1 MLIPGEYAAWLC
13 WAIPFAGSL
22 FVPLVAKFRRRSVGW
37 YAVAITLLSV
47 ACTLSLIPSVIG
59 AHGEPTVY
67 SIPWMPAVDINLSVL
82 IDPLST
88 MMANIAAC
96 IGLLIMIYSVNY
108 METEKATPRFFF
120 FMLLFVGGMVGLVM
134 ANNLLQMYFFWETVG
149 LCSYSLIGFW
159 YNRPEA
165 AKAGMKAFIVT
176 RIGDIFL
183 LLGILLLYLNT
194 GTFDFLEIRELIAA
208 GQVSVPMLTVSI
220 LMLIG
225 AIGKSAQVPLHV
237 WLPNAMEGPSPVSAL
252 IHGATMVKA
261 GIYLVARIYILF
273 SLVQPWLT
281 TITYVG
287 GITAFLAATMALTS
301 SDLKRVLAFSTI
313 SQLGMIMSA
322 LGIGTELG
330 WFASQFHVISH
341 ALFKS
346 LLFLSAGVVMH
357 VTHTL
362 DMKQLGGLRKE
373 MPITF
378 IVSVIGVF
386 SLAGIPPF
394 SGFWSKDTIFEAI
407 ILANNIPL
415 FILIFGTSVLTA
427 IYSIRWVCKVF
438 LGKKSEFLEHH
449 QMHDPK
455 PTIAV
460 PLILL
465 AAASCIA
472 GFFKAPLEHYLE
484 IHFEASFSGVV
495 LASLTSA
502 IILAVAVPTA
512 YFIYYKK
519 RDSAAVSGRSFLN
532 NPLYLVI
539 SNGYYFDAAYNKI
552 LNGVMGLAQGIH
564 RTIETS
570 GILQFPYV
578 VAGGASKVVHGT
590 YRVIETSGLQQFPY
604 AVANVALKI
613 AHGTNEF
620 IEAFL
625 DRFVYFVAGGALKTA
640 HKTHEHLDAFLDRLC
655 YILAGGTVETAR
667 VTHEYIDAFLDKLVY
682 LFAGKTV
689 EHGQKIK
696 KIHRGPLPDFVL
708 AAVLGFF
715 LIIILLLLTALR

>member
-1 MLIPGEYAAWLC
+1 MLISLEFASWLC
-13 WAIPFAGSL
+13 WGIPFAGSL
-22 FVPLVAKFRRRSVGW
+22 FIPLVAKLRRKSVGW
-37 YAVAITLLSV
+37 FAVGITLL
-47 ACTLSLIPSVIG
+47 AAICTVSMIPNLLE
-59 AHGEPTVY
+59 AHVEAQVY
-67 SIPWMPAVDINLSVL
+67 SIPWMPALGIDLSVL

-96 IGLLIMIYSVNY
+96 IGLLIMIYSVKY
-108 METEKATPRFFF
+108 MEKDKATPRFFF
-120 FMLLFVGGMVGLVM
+120 FMLLFVGGMLGLVM

-159 YNRPEA
+159 YSRPEA
-165 AKAGMKAFIVT
+165 AKAGIKAFIVT

-183 LLGILLLYLNT
+183 LLGILLLFVNT
-194 GTFDFLEIRELIAA
+194 GTLDFMKIRELIAA
-208 GQVSVPMLTVSI
+208 GAVSVPMLIVSL
-220 LMLIG
+220 LMLVG
-225 AIGKSAQVPLHV
+225 AIGKSAQVPLQV

-273 SLVQPWLT
+273 SLIVPWLT

-287 GITAFLAATMALTS
+287 GITALLAATMALTS
-301 SDLKRVLAFSTI
+301 TDLKRVLAFSTI

-362 DMKQLGGLRKE
+362 DIKQLGGLRKA

-378 IVSVIGVF
+378 IVSVIGAF

-407 ILANNIPL
+407 ILGNNLPL
-415 FILIFGTSVLTA
+415 FVLIFGTSVLTA
-427 IYSIRWVCKVF
+427 IYSIRWISLVF
-438 LGKKSEFLEHH
+438 FGKKSEHLEQH
-449 QMHDPK
+449 QIHDPK
-455 PTIAV
+455 PTITV

-472 GFFKAPLEHYLE
+472 GFFKGPLEHYLE
-484 IHFEASFSGVV
+484 IHFEVSLNGPLF
-495 LASLTSA
+495 ASLTSA
-502 IILAVAVPTA
+502 IILSIALPTA
-512 YFIYYKK
+512 YYFYFKK
-519 RDSAAVSGRSFLN
+519 RDTSTVSTRSFLN
-532 NPLYLVI
+532 NSLYRLI
-539 SNGYYFDAAYNKI
+539 NNGYYFDAVYYKI
-552 LNGVMGLAQGIH
+552 LNGVMGLSQFTYQTVEIAGIQ
-564 RTIETS
+564 R
-570 GILQFPYV
+570 FPYV
-578 VAGGASKVVHGT
+578 VAGGAARLANGT
-590 YRVIETSGLQQFPY
+590 HDYIE
-604 AVANVALKI
+604 K
-613 AHGTNEF
+613 
-620 IEAFL
+620 FL
-625 DRFVYFVAGGALKTA
+625 DRFVYIISGGAVETA
-640 HKTHEHLDAFLDRLC
+640 NKTHSHLESFLDRLG

-667 VTHEYIDAFLDKLVY
+667 VTHEYIDTFLDKLVY

-689 EHGQKIK
+689 EQGRKIEK
-696 KIHRGPLPDFVL
+696 VHRGHLPDFIL
-708 AAVLGFF
+708 AAIIGFF
-715 LIIILLLLTALR
+715 IIIIILAFTALR

>member
-1 MLIPGEYAAWLC
+1 M
-13 WAIPFAGSL
+13 
-22 FVPLVAKFRRRSVGW
+22 FVPLVAKFRRRMIGW
-37 YAVAITLLSV
+37 YAVAITFLCV
-47 ACTLSLIPSVIG
+47 VCTLSLIPSVFG
-59 AHGEPTVY
+59 GHGGEHVY
-67 SIPWMPAVDINLSVL
+67 SIPWMPAMGINLSVL

-96 IGLLIMIYSVNY
+96 IGLLIMIYSVKY
-108 METEKATPRFFF
+108 MEKEKATPRFFF
-120 FMLLFVGGMVGLVM
+120 FMLLFIGGMLGLVM

-183 LLGILLLYLNT
+183 LLGILLLYVNT
-194 GTFDFLEIRELIAA
+194 GTFNFLEIRELIAA
-208 GQVSVPMLTVSI
+208 GQVSVPMLTISI

-237 WLPNAMEGPSPVSAL
+237 WLPNAMEGPTPTSAL

-261 GIYLVARIYILF
+261 GIYLVARIYVLF
-273 SLVQPWLT
+273 SIVQPWLT

-313 SQLGMIMSA
+313 SQLGMIMAA

-330 WFASQFHVISH
+330 WFASQFHVLSH

-346 LLFLSAGVVMH
+346 LLFLCAGVIMH

-362 DMKQLGGLRKE
+362 ELKQLGGLRKA

-378 IVSVIGVF
+378 IVSVIGAF

-407 ILANNIPL
+407 ILAENVPL
-415 FILIFGTSVLTA
+415 FLLIFGTSVLTA
-427 IYSIRWVCKVF
+427 IYSIRWICLVF
-438 LGKKSEFLEHH
+438 LGKRSEFLADHH
-449 QMHDPK
+449 LHDPS
-455 PTIAV
+455 PIVYV

-465 AAASCIA
+465 AAASCIT
-472 GFFKAPLEHYLE
+472 GFFKSPLEHYLGV
-484 IHFEASFSGVV
+484 HFEASANGVL
-495 LASLTSA
+495 LASATSA
-502 IILAVAVPTA
+502 IILAIAVPVA
-512 YFIYYKK
+512 YYLYYK
-519 RDSAAVSGRSFLN
+519 RHATSLFFERSLLN
-532 NPLYLVI
+532 NPLYLLI
-539 SNGYYFDAAYNKI
+539 SNGYYFDVVYNKI
-552 LNGVMGLAQGIH
+552 LNGVMGLAQVTCRI
-564 RTIETS
+564 IETA
-570 GILQFPYV
+570 GLQQFPYV
-578 VAGGASKVVHGT
+578 VASGASKIAQGT
-590 YRVIETSGLQQFPY
+590 LHY
-604 AVANVALKI
+604 
-613 AHGTNEF
+613 

-625 DRFVYFVAGGALKTA
+625 DRFIYVIAGGAMITV
-640 HKTHEHLDAFLDRLC
+640 HKTQVHLDAVLDRVS
-655 YILAGGTVETAR
+655 YVLASGTVETAR
-667 VTHEYIDAFLDKLVY
+667 ITHDNVDSFLNQLVY

-696 KIHRGPLPDFVL
+696 KIHRGPLPEFVL

>member
-1 MLIPGEYAAWLC
+1 M
-13 WAIPFAGSL
+13 
-22 FVPLVAKFRRRSVGW
+22 FVPLVAKFRRRMIGW
-37 YAVAITLLSV
+37 YAVTITFLSV
-47 ACTLSLIPSVIG
+47 VCTLSLIPSVLVG
-59 AHGEPTVY
+59 HGVEHVY
-67 SIPWMPAVDINLSVL
+67 SIPWMPAMGINLSVL

-96 IGLLIMIYSVNY
+96 IGFLIMIYSVNY
-108 METEKATPRFFF
+108 MEKEKATPRFFF
-120 FMLLFVGGMVGLVM
+120 FMLLFVGGMLGLVM

-159 YNRPEA
+159 YSRSDA
-165 AKAGMKAFIVT
+165 SKAGMKAFIVT

-183 LLGILLLYLNT
+183 LLGILLLYVNT

-273 SLVQPWLT
+273 SIVQPWLT

-287 GITAFLAATMALTS
+287 AITAFLAATMALTS

-313 SQLGMIMSA
+313 SQLGMIMAA

-346 LLFLSAGVVMH
+346 LLFLCAGVVMH

-362 DMKQLGGLRKE
+362 DLKHLGGLRKA

-378 IVSVIGVF
+378 IVSVIGAF

-407 ILANNIPL
+407 ISANNVPL

-427 IYSIRWVCKVF
+427 IYSIR
-438 LGKKSEFLEHH
+438 
-449 QMHDPK
+449 
-455 PTIAV
+455 
-460 PLILL
+460 
-465 AAASCIA
+465 
-472 GFFKAPLEHYLE
+472 
-484 IHFEASFSGVV
+484 
-495 LASLTSA
+495 
-502 IILAVAVPTA
+502 
-512 YFIYYKK
+512 
-519 RDSAAVSGRSFLN
+519 
-532 NPLYLVI
+532 
-539 SNGYYFDAAYNKI
+539 
-552 LNGVMGLAQGIH
+552 
-564 RTIETS
+564 
-570 GILQFPYV
+570 
-578 VAGGASKVVHGT
+578 
-590 YRVIETSGLQQFPY
+590 
-604 AVANVALKI
+604 
-613 AHGTNEF
+613 
-620 IEAFL
+620 
-625 DRFVYFVAGGALKTA
+625 
-640 HKTHEHLDAFLDRLC
+640 
-655 YILAGGTVETAR
+655 
-667 VTHEYIDAFLDKLVY
+667 
-682 LFAGKTV
+682 
-689 EHGQKIK
+689 
-696 KIHRGPLPDFVL
+696 
-708 AAVLGFF
+708 
-715 LIIILLLLTALR
+715 